1 MSCPKSIHL
10 IYTVVT
16 SSWKRAHFMQELSFN
31 IFHLVDLHYRA
42 RGDITRLISLVALRG
57 GNIYIRPFL
66 QATRYCM
73 VTTSIDVALHV

>member
-1 MSCPKSIHL
+1 MKLTCTLYMANGETFPSNHAINTIAVH
-10 IYTVVT
+10 
-16 SSWKRAHFMQELSFN
+16 

-66 QATRYCM
+66 QATRNCM
-73 VTTSIDVALHV
+73 VTTSIVVALHV

>member
-1 MSCPKSIHL
+1 MNLNSLDINYN
-10 IYTVVT
+10 I
-16 SSWKRAHFMQELSFN
+16 